1 MATRTSTRHAAQ
13 KAKEAISAAPD
24 TKRRGSV
31 GTKRKGSTEK
41 APEPKREKKDI
52 DRVSKED
59 GKREPE
65 KTPKQKVEP
74 EESESHQVIYY
85 CLILTHRRQRRERAP
100 GRSRAA
106 RKAHRR
112 TAGGAKG
119 GFQSRGR

>member
-59 GKREPE
+59 EKREPE
-65 KTPKQKVEP
+65 QKVEP
-74 EESESHQVIYY
+74 EESEPHQVRYY
-85 CLILTHRRQRRERAP
+85 CLSLTHRRERRERAP

-106 RKAHRR
+106 RKAHRG
-112 TAGGAKG
+112 TASGVKGAA
-119 GFQSRGR
+119 QSRAR